1 MLWFRWTLS
10 VIWHPQGS
18 VSHWPER
25 SHRTPCSNLDFLWT
39 LWRSK
44 VQENESFWNSFS
56 ERMTP
61 AHKFLGRE
69 RVKKEEWSSRP
80 LGQEA
85 RGSDPPICIGSH
97 CVVDVRPPGHKGAG
111 TEQILQ
117 LLWSQAPISVLQ
129 THTQHPVQVTFTIY
143 ICTHSQCGWPS
154 THNQCEWPSTHNLWM
169 TQHPQSVWMT
179 QHPQSVWMTQHP

>member
-1 MLWFRWTLS
+1 MTPTGKCFPLARKKSRDTLLTFGLFMN
-10 VIWHPQGS
+10 I
-18 VSHWPER
+18 PEKQSSR
-25 SHRTPCSNLDFLWT
+25 EWKFLNVLT
-39 LWRSK
+39 HL
-44 VQENESFWNSFS
+44 WNSFL

-97 CVVDVRPPGHKGAG
+97 RVVDVRPPGHKGAG

-117 LLWSQAPISVLQ
+117 LLWSQAPILVLQ